1 MTNLTELLG
10 IAERRA
16 AGRPVLIHQGREWS
30 HAELAAQ
37 SRRVAAGL
45 KSLGVGKGDRVAIWL
60 PNAPAYL
67 AVFFACAR
75 LGAIA
80 LAVNTRYRSVEVG
93 DIVSRAGAKAMIY
106 WPDFKGIAFNEI
118 LAEIDPAEL
127 SGLEHLIVYSEDGA
141 PAVSPVP
148 GAKPVSYDD
157 LAAHAELEEDH
168 AADDLGCA
176 IFTTSGTTSK
186 PKFVLHHQSSIADH
200 GLQIADSFGWRGEDV
215 VHLLA
220 MPYCGVFGLTQSMGA
235 IASGRTMVTMPYLDI
250 PEAVRLMKAHRVT
263 HTAGSDDMYD
273 MMLQATAG
281 ERTPFP
287 AFRSGI
293 YALFNAAL
301 EDIVERAEQ
310 RGMTITGV
318 YGMSEVQA
326 LFTRW
331 PDGSPVAVRKRGG
344 GIPIA
349 PTAAVRVRDP
359 ESGKLLGVGEPGELE
374 ARGPSMMMEYF
385 LNPEATAKTLT
396 DDGFIRTGDLAQ
408 MTEEGG
414 FEYLSRM
421 GDVLR
426 LGGFL
431 TAPAEIEARL
441 LAHPSVKDVQVVG
454 ANVGGRN
461 RAVAFVI
468 PAGPGYDEA
477 AVIAHCAAGLA
488 GYKVPARAVPLD
500 AFPVTQ
506 SANGAK
512 IQKAKLR
519 EMAGELD
526 AEPLRRAGQA

>member
-1 MTNLTELLG
+1 MTNLTELLA
-10 IAERRA
+10 IAEDRA
-16 AGRPVLIHQGREWS
+16 EGRPLLVYRGREIA
-30 HAELAAQ
+30 HAELAAE

-45 KSLGVGKGDRVAIWL
+45 KSLGIGKGDRVAIWL

-67 AVFFACAR
+67 AMFFACAR

-106 WPDFKGIAFNEI
+106 WPDFKGIPFNET

-141 PAVSPVP
+141 PAMSPVAT
-148 GAKPVSYDD
+148 AKPVAYGD

-168 AADDLGCA
+168 ADDALGCA

-200 GLQIADSFGWRGEDV
+200 GLQIADSFDWRGADV
-215 VHLLA
+215 VHLLV

-235 IASGRTMVTMPYLDI
+235 IASGRTMITMPFLDI
-250 PEAVRLMKAHRVT
+250 PEAVRLMKQHDVT
-263 HTAGSDDMYD
+263 HTAGSDDMYN
-273 MMLQATAG
+273 MMLKETEG
-281 ERTPFP
+281 EATPFP

-310 RGMTITGV
+310 RGMYITGV

-326 LFTRW
+326 LFTNW
-331 PDGSPVAVRKRGG
+331 PAGSAIEARKRGG

-359 ESGKLLGVGEPGELE
+359 ETGELLGEGEPGELE

-385 LNPEATAKTLT
+385 LNPEATAKTFT

-408 MTEEGG
+408 LVEDGG

-441 LAHPSVKDVQVVG
+441 LDHPSVHDVQVVG

-468 PAGPGYDEA
+468 PAGPDYDEA
-477 AVIAHCAAGLA
+477 AVIAHCEAGLA
-488 GYKVPARAVPLD
+488 KYKVPARAIPLD

-506 SANGAK
+506 SANGVK

-519 EMAGELD
+519 EMAGELGE
-526 AEPLRRAGQA
+526 APLRKSG